1 MKYIKI
7 LFFDIKNGIFK
18 NRFFLLSVIILPC
31 FFCFDFLNIAGF
43 TEVNERSFADF
54 WIFIYGGMKEYIP
67 SPENRFTIPALWI
80 IFFSTIFFGAL
91 NYPYNDLFG
100 YGKQILLRTKGRV
113 LWWLSKCG
121 WNIIYTLIFHGIV
134 LLVICIFTALSGSNF
149 NLDLNTDI
157 LTIQF
162 QLQQKEM
169 VSSEIKLPMLIFISP
184 IIVSIAINLFQ
195 MTVSLFIKPIFGF
208 LCTSVILVSS
218 SFMMSN
224 FMLGNFGMALR
235 SNLIAVRGLDFEK
248 GIEISLILAGLSIIV
263 GTLKFWKY
271 DIINTVN

>member
-7 LFFDIKNGIFK
+7 LLFDIKNGIFRNK
-18 NRFFLLSVIILPC
+18 FFLLSVIILPC
-31 FFCFDFLNIAGF
+31 FFCFDFLNITKF
-43 TEVNERSFADF
+43 TEINDRSFADF
-54 WIFIYGGMKEYIP
+54 WIFIYGGMEEYIP
-67 SPENRFTIPALWI
+67 TGPFMIPALWI

-100 YGKQILLRTKGRV
+100 YGKQILLRTRGRV

-121 WNIIYTLIFHGIV
+121 WNIIYTVIFHGMV

-149 NLDLNTDI
+149 NLDLNTEF
-157 LTIQF
+157 LMIQF
-162 QLQQKEM
+162 KLQPYEI
-169 VSSEIKLPMLIFISP
+169 VSSEIKLPLLVFISP

-195 MTVSLFIKPIFGF
+195 MTVSLFVKPIFGF

-224 FMLGNFGMALR
+224 FMLGNFGMAVR

-248 GIEISLILAGLSIIV
+248 GVQISLILAGLSIIV
-263 GTLKFWKY
+263 GSLRFWKY